1 MTERSE
7 DLVLHGVDLP
17 RLGRIAAAVANE
29 LRAGDAI
36 VLSGALAA
44 GKTQFVKELAKALQI
59 EEPVSSPTFTLAH
72 FYAGPGLGLLHVD
85 AYRIESA
92 AEFADLTLEDFLDSY
107 ALVVEWGDKF
117 PEALPPA
124 LGIEIV
130 AEADESRR
138 VRLAL
143 GAPAWSDRAAG
154 LQASIKQAATCD

>member
-7 DLVLHGVDLP
+7 DLVLNDVDLP
-17 RLGRIAAAVANE
+17 QLGRIAAAVAKE

-44 GKTQFVKELAKALQI
+44 GKTQFVKELAAALQI

-72 FYAGPGLGLLHVD
+72 FYAGPDLGLLHVD

-92 AEFADLTLEDFLDSY
+92 AELADLTLEDFLVSY

-124 LGIEIV
+124 LGIELV
-130 AEADESRR
+130 AEPDGRRR
-138 VRLAL
+138 VTLAL
-143 GAPAWSDRAAG
+143 SAPAWSDRADA
-154 LQASIKQAATCD
+154 LQATIRQAATCS